1 MFVSLVAARLA
12 YEFRAV
18 FCGPSPVFD
27 FGSLLRVRA
36 LFGVGDVERAWGCM
50 AWRRRQQPSG

>member
-18 FCGPSPVFD
+18 FCSPALVFD
-27 FGSLLRVRA
+27 FGSLLMVRA
-36 LFGVGDVERAWGCM
+36 LFGVRDVERAWGCM
-50 AWRRRQQPSG
+50 AWRRRQ